1 MERTSH
7 SQSKNINNWKRQL
20 RVFEHRKEEPWRRII
35 MQEWI
40 FRRREGLKRPELAK
54 LIDHTNL
61 KPDATDHDIR
71 GLCLE
76 SEAHGFKASVVNPC
90 NVNLAARTLRDSGVA
105 VCSVVGFPLGATT
118 PKVKAFEAEEAIRNG
133 ATEIDMVMNIGA
145 LKSERI
151 DDVRADM
158 ESVAS
163 AVRGK
168 GALLKVIIEA
178 CFLTDEEKVKACLL
192 ARDVGAHF
200 VKSSTGFAG
209 GARVED
215 IRLMRKT
222 VGESLG
228 VKAAGG
234 IRSYPDAMIMIQ
246 AGASRIGTS
255 SGVRIM
261 EECPE

>member
-1 MERTSH
+1 MERISH
-7 SQSKNINNWKRQL
+7 SHSKNINDWKEQL
-20 RVFEHRKEEPWRRII
+20 RVFQRHKEEPSRRII
-35 MQEWI
+35 MQHWI
-40 FRRREGLKRPELAK
+40 FHRREGLKRPELAK

-61 KPDATDHDIR
+61 KPDATDDDVR
-71 GLCLE
+71 RLCLE
-76 SEAHGFKASVVNPC
+76 SKAHGFKASVVNPC
-90 NVNLAARTLRDSGVA
+90 NVRLAARTLHDSGVA

-118 PKVKAFEAEEAIRNG
+118 PKMKAFEAEEAIRNG

-145 LKSERI
+145 LKSRRI
-151 DDVRADM
+151 EDVRADM

-163 AVRGK
+163 AIRGR
-168 GALLKVIIEA
+168 GVVLKVIIEA
-178 CFLTDEEKVKACLL
+178 CFLTDEEKVEACLV

-222 VGESLG
+222 VGESVG

-234 IRSYPDAMIMIQ
+234 IRSYPDAMMMVQ

-255 SGVRIM
+255 SGVRIV

>member
-1 MERTSH
+1 MR
-7 SQSKNINNWKRQL
+7 RQ
-20 RVFEHRKEEPWRRII
+20 
-35 MQEWI
+35 
-40 FRRREGLKRPELAK
+40 ELAK

-61 KPDATDHDIR
+61 KPNATDDDVR
-71 GLCLE
+71 RLCLE
-76 SEAHGFKASVVNPC
+76 SKGHGFKASVVNPC
-90 NVNLAARTLRDSGVA
+90 NVGLAAKTLCDSGVA

-145 LKSERI
+145 LKSRRI
-151 DDVRADM
+151 EDVRADM

-163 AVRGK
+163 AIRGR
-168 GALLKVIIEA
+168 GVVLKVIIEA
-178 CFLTDEEKVKACLL
+178 CFLTDEEKVKACII

-209 GARVED
+209 GARVD
-215 IRLMRKT
+215 DVRLMRKT
-222 VGESLG
+222 VGESVG

-234 IRSYPDAMIMIQ
+234 IRSYPDAMMMVQ

-255 SGVRIM
+255 SGVRIV